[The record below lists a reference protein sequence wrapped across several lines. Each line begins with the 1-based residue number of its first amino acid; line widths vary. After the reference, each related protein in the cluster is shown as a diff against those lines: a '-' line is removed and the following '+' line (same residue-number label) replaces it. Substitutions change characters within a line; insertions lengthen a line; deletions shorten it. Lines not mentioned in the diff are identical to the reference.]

1 MSAFASPASSTRT
14 HTVPTHLNLPD
25 QVLTV
30 WSFNLTA
37 RQLLLLLVGGG
48 LSGDL
53 WHLLARLGSVLVVG
67 QGIRLALTLLP
78 LLCTLILAWY
88 QHAGRYLEVWC
99 IVLVRYV
106 LRPHRLVWRTV
117 RFTVPPLPCSDAL
130 PADRPRR
137 RHGGRAGTRT
147 RTRLATAAVPDHV
160 AEQEVA

>member
-1 MSAFASPASSTRT
+1 MSAFAPSASSART

-30 WSFNLTA
+30 WSFSLTA

-53 WHLLARLGSVLVVG
+53 WHLLAALNAVPVVG
-67 QGIRLALTLLP
+67 QGIRLILTLLP
-78 LLCTLILAWY
+78 LLCTLIFAWY

-106 LRPHRLVWRTV
+106 LRPHHLVWRTV
-117 RFTVPPLPCSDAL
+117 RFTLPPLPCSDAL
-130 PADRPRR
+130 PAARPRR
-137 RHGGRAGTRT
+137 RPVGRAGT

-160 AEQEVA
+160 AVQEVA

>member
-1 MSAFASPASSTRT
+1 MSAFAPSASSTRT

-25 QVLTV
+25 QVLSV

-67 QGIRLALTLLP
+67 QGIRLILTLLP

-106 LRPHRLVWRTV
+106 LRPHRFVWRTV
-117 RFTVPPLPCSDAL
+117 RFSMPSLPSCDDVLPVVEERPVP
-130 PADRPRR
+130 
-137 RHGGRAGTRT
+137 AGHTDT
-147 RTRLATAAVPDHV
+147 HLAMATAVGVMTA
-160 AEQEVA
+160 QEVA